1 MLSLQIKIL
10 LYNSLIVSHININC
24 CIMAR
29 NFQSNRIIKLKKKAV
44 RTTTLS
50 NYNSQNRATPLK
62 TQHVRKYM
70 KFLNYNNYN
79 CIINTC
85 TKTCQ
90 FIYKTGDNYDTRIKA
105 PSVNQRRYRDVTQTL
120 FCIIE
125 LFSLTIMSI

>member
-29 NFQSNRIIKLKKKAV
+29 NFQSNRIIKLKKKVV
-44 RTTTLS
+44 RTITLS

-90 FIYKTGDNYDTRIKA
+90 FIYKTGDNYDTRIKYT
-105 PSVNQRRYRDVTQTL
+105 PIKFNTNLQRNVL
-120 FCIIE
+120 GIICQ
-125 LFSLTIMSI
+125 FYLTTFTI

>member
-1 MLSLQIKIL
+1 M
-10 LYNSLIVSHININC
+10 SHINC
-24 CIMAR
+24 CIMAW

-62 TQHVRKYM
+62 TQHVKKSM

-90 FIYKTGDNYDTRIKA
+90 FISKTGDNYDTRIKYTLIKLNA
-105 PSVNQRRYRDVTQTL
+105 NLQRNVLGVICQFYVTT
-120 FCIIE
+120 FPI
-125 LFSLTIMSI
+125 